1 MNEAPG
7 VPTEKNV
14 TPMRAPT
21 PAHVLVFATSMA
33 MVGVC
38 TGLALEGGSNP
49 LTVVTVRTLGVVALF
64 LAYFQIARVSVAMPG
79 RELAIAIAIGVVLCL
94 NNYAINA
101 AMGEI
106 PVPLAVLIFYLWPA
120 ITTAAAWAL
129 GKERFSWR
137 SVCGLVLAFVGVGL
151 ALNVDFT
158 AAQARGVWLAVL
170 SAFAWSTVFL
180 LTGHYFHG
188 RDSRPANF
196 WMTLTAAV
204 IFVVVIAVTGGVE
217 LPDSPAGWTGIVGL
231 PFFYAFGMI
240 GLFVAITTLGPVKTG
255 FYMNFE
261 PIAIVIL
268 AAVFLKQYLTP
279 IQLAGAALVIA
290 ALFLFRPL
298 RREPLA
304 AAR

>member
-1 MNEAPG
+1 
-7 VPTEKNV
+7 
-14 TPMRAPT
+14 MRALT
-21 PAHVLVFATSMA
+21 PAHVLVFATSLA

-49 LTVVTVRTLGVVALF
+49 LTVVTARTLGVVALF
-64 LAYFQIARVSVAMPG
+64 LAYFRIAGVSLAMPA
-79 RELAIAIAIGVVLCL
+79 RELAIAIAIGVVFCF
-94 NNYAINA
+94 NNYTLNA
-101 AMGEI
+101 AIGEI
-106 PVPLAVLIFYLWPA
+106 PVPLAILIFYLWPA
-120 ITTAAAWAL
+120 ITSAAAWVV

-204 IFVVVIAVTGGVE
+204 IFVVVIAVTGALQ
-217 LPDSPAGWTGIVGL
+217 LPNSPGGWTGIVGL

-261 PIAIVIL
+261 PIAVVIL
-268 AAVFLKQYLTP
+268 SAIVLGQYLAP

-298 RREPLA
+298 RQEPLPA
-304 AAR
+304 TR